1 VEKDLL
7 HGIQEKKNILPTIKR
22 RKTNWI
28 AHILRRKHVIE
39 EKMEQKLEVMGRRRR
54 RSKQPLDAF

>member
-39 EKMEQKLEVMGRRRR
+39 GKMEQKLEVMGRRRR